1 MTAATSN
8 KELLLGK
15 RPSSPGL
22 LSF

>member
-15 RPSSPGL
+15 RPLSPGL
-22 LSF
+22 LSW